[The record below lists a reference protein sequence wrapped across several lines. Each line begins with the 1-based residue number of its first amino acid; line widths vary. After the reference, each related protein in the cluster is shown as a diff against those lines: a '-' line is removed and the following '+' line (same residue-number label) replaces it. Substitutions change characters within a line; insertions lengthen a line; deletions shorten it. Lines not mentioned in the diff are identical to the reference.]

1 MNFSIVE
8 SVKVSRETGS
18 NDVETE
24 LRQTLLEEL
33 RRISL
38 ECHESGED
46 CIEVV
51 SVNATFGSI
60 LRNDNTRVKY
70 YPNRSRNG
78 YTLVAEVN
86 YRPSV
91 WFWIF
96 LAIDILLVETIIGFV
111 IGIALTLGIYFYHKK
126 IVAESLRDAL
136 RNVVK
141 TIE

>member
-8 SVKVSRETGS
+8 SVKISQER
-18 NDVETE
+18 DVETE
-24 LRQTLLEEL
+24 LHQTLLEEL

-38 ECHESGED
+38 ECHTAGDD
-46 CIEVV
+46 CVEIS

-60 LRNDNTRVKY
+60 LRNDNTRVKF
-70 YPNRSRNG
+70 YPNRRQNG
-78 YTLVAEVN
+78 YTLEAEVN

-96 LAIDILLVETIIGFV
+96 LVIDLILIETIIGFV
-111 IGIALTLGIYFYHKK
+111 IGISLTLGIYFYHKK
-126 IVAESLRDAL
+126 IVTESLRDAL

-141 TIE
+141 AIE